1 MLGAGAVSVAGL
13 KTITVRHL
21 AVTRSSLELV
31 TRVRV
36 ALCSVL
42 SALNCLYQV
51 IPGTRKHLASLH
63 NTAAANSEK
72 QSSALA
78 RNFDNTAKDYSEH
91 LTELDKKMVQ
101 VGLAAY
107 DCGFLHS
114 IVPRR

>member
-1 MLGAGAVSVAGL
+1 M
-13 KTITVRHL
+13 
-21 AVTRSSLELV
+21 
-31 TRVRV
+31 
-36 ALCSVL
+36 
-42 SALNCLYQV
+42 YQV
-51 IPGTRKHLASLH
+51 IPGTRKHLTSLQ

-72 QSSALA
+72 QTSALA

-107 DCGFLHS
+107 DCWFLHS